1 MYPICFLFFFQIKI
15 LFLTVHIYFAV
26 PAFGLG
32 KWGGINTGEDVEIG
46 KFYNIARIL
55 YHVIELGWN

>member
-1 MYPICFLFFFQIKI
+1 MYPICFLYLFFCFQIKV

-32 KWGGINTGEDVEIG
+32 KGDGMNAAEDVEIG

-55 YHVIELGWN
+55 CD